1 MLKDITIGQ
10 YYPGRSVIHRCDPRL
25 KLIATIA
32 YIVVLFVAANPLGIG
47 LSLLLLAV
55 LYRVAK
61 IPGKLILRS
70 LKPIVPIVIFTA
82 VLNLFF
88 VTGEGEPLVHFWVF
102 NIYAEGVRY
111 AILLAVRVCAL
122 IAGTS
127 LLTYTTSPIV
137 LTDAIENLL
146 RPLNKVHFPVHEL
159 AMMMTIALRFIPT
172 LIEETEKIMNAQK
185 ARGAML
191 DTGKFTQ
198 RIKALVPILIPLFI
212 SAFRRAD
219 ELAMAMECRCYRGGD
234 GRTRLK
240 VLKFDR
246 QDFLCLGFCV
256 VTFGIILATRCFFPL
271 IG

>member
-1 MLKDITIGQ
+1 MLRDITIGQ
-10 YYPGRSVIHRCDPRL
+10 HFPGNSVLHRCDPRL
-25 KLIATIA
+25 KLVATIA
-32 YIVVLFVAANPLGIG
+32 YIVVLFVAPNPLGLA
-47 LSLLLLAV
+47 LSIALLAA
-55 LYRVAK
+55 LYKVAK
-61 IPGKLILRS
+61 IPGKLILKS
-70 LKPIVPIVIFTA
+70 LKPIVPIVLFTA

-88 VTGEGEPLVHFWVF
+88 VTGEGEPLVHIWVLK
-102 NIYAEGVRY
+102 IYGEGIRY
-111 AILLAVRVCAL
+111 AILLTVRVCAL

-146 RPLNKVHFPVHEL
+146 RPLAKIHFPVHEL

-185 ARGAML
+185 ARGAMI
-191 DTGKFTQ
+191 DNGTFTQ
-198 RIKALVPILIPLFI
+198 RIKALVPVLIPLFI

-240 VLKFDR
+240 VLRCTK
-246 QDFLCLGFCV
+246 QDYIDLAFCIV
-256 VTFGIILATRCFFPL
+256 CFALILSSRWVFPNF
-271 IG
+271 

>member
-10 YYPGRSVIHRCDPRL
+10 HFPGHSILHRCDPRL
-25 KLIATIA
+25 KLVATIA
-32 YIVVLFVAANPLGIG
+32 YIVVLFVAPNPLGLA
-47 LSLLLLAV
+47 LSILLLAA
-55 LYRVAK
+55 LYKVAQ
-61 IPGKLILRS
+61 IPGKMILKS

-88 VTGEGEPLVHFWVF
+88 VTGQGEPLVHFWVL
-102 NIYAEGVRY
+102 NIYVEGVKY

-137 LTDAIENLL
+137 LTDAIESLL
-146 RPLNKVHFPVHEL
+146 RPLAKLHFPVHEL

-185 ARGAML
+185 ARGAQL
-191 DTGKFTQ
+191 DTGKMTD
-198 RIKALVPILIPLFI
+198 RVKALVPVLIPLFI

-240 VLKFDR
+240 VLRCEK
-246 QDFLCLGFCV
+246 QDYIDLAVCIACFAV
-256 VTFGIILATRCFFPL
+256 ILASRLVFPNF
-271 IG
+271 

>member
-32 YIVVLFVAANPLGIG
+32 YIVVLFVAANPLGLV
-47 LSLLLLAV
+47 LSLLLLAA

-146 RPLNKVHFPVHEL
+146 RPLAKVHFPVHEL

-191 DTGKFTQ
+191 DTGNFTQ

-219 ELAMAMECRCYRGGD
+219 ELAMAMECRCYHGGE
-234 GRTRLK
+234 GRTALHVLHFRPADLWVLAGFAALTAGVIALGRL
-240 VLKFDR
+240 
-246 QDFLCLGFCV
+246 
-256 VTFGIILATRCFFPL
+256 GI
-271 IG
+271 

>member
-10 YYPGRSVIHRCDPRL
+10 HFPGHSVLHRCDPRL
-25 KLIATIA
+25 KLVATIA
-32 YIVVLFVAANPLGIG
+32 YIIVLFIAPNPLGLALSIG
-47 LSLLLLAV
+47 LLAL
-55 LYRVAK
+55 LYRIAR
-61 IPGKLILRS
+61 IPGRMILKS
-70 LKPIVPIVIFTA
+70 LKPIVPIILFTA

-88 VTGEGEPLVHFWVF
+88 VTGQGEPLVHFWVL
-102 NIYAEGVRY
+102 NIYAEGIKY
-111 AILLAVRVCAL
+111 AVLLAVRVCAL

-137 LTDAIENLL
+137 LTDAIESLL
-146 RPLNKVHFPVHEL
+146 RPLAKLHFPVHEL

-185 ARGAML
+185 ARGAQL
-191 DTGKFTQ
+191 DTGKMTD
-198 RIKALVPILIPLFI
+198 RVKALVPVLIPLFI

-240 VLKFDR
+240 VLRCEK
-246 QDFLCLGFCV
+246 QDYIDLAVCIACFAV
-256 VTFGIILATRCFFPL
+256 ILASRLVFPNF
-271 IG
+271 